1 MRLFGVEGS
10 AVRACKIAG
19 VALGAMISGAALP
32 AAAQELIITIEHIR
46 ALDKIDAAG
55 QADFYAQVTIDGKVY
70 KTERIRRAD
79 DVRPNWVIRA
89 PVGGRTVDVKL
100 EILDK
105 DVLSKDDL
113 VDINRVNGKR
123 DLDFRVRTRPCEVL
137 GFSQTYDCSGRGVVI
152 TRAGDEKKSAE
163 VTFRVDTSRR

>member
-1 MRLFGVEGS
+1 MNI
-10 AVRACKIAG
+10 VRGMGKTARA
-19 VALGAMISGAALP
+19 AALAAVASAGFAGA
-32 AAAQELIITIEHIR
+32 AAAQDLIITIERIR

-55 QADFYAQVTIDGKVY
+55 QADFYAQVTIDGKAI

-89 PVGGRTVDVKL
+89 PVSGRKADVKL

-113 VDINRVNGKR
+113 VDINRLDGKR
-123 DLDFRVRTRPCEVL
+123 DLDFTVELRPCRVK
-137 GFSQTYDCSGRGVVI
+137 GFAQSYDCGRRGVVI
-152 TRAGDEKKSAE
+152 TRGGNEKKAAE
-163 VTFRVDTSRR
+163 VIFRVNVARR

>member
-1 MRLFGVEGS
+1 MSSKGYAGRRG
-10 AVRACKIAG
+10 AVMGAAL
-19 VALGAMISGAALP
+19 VAMVSGAAVP
-32 AAAQELIITIEHIR
+32 AVAQELIITIERIR

-55 QADFYAQVTIDGKVY
+55 QADFYAQVTIDGKVI

-89 PVGGRTVDVKL
+89 PITKPTADVKL

-113 VDINRVNGKR
+113 VDVNRIDGKR
-123 DLDFRVRTRPCEVL
+123 DLDFRVRTRPCRVE
-137 GFSQTYDCSGRGVVI
+137 GFSQSYDCSGSGVSI
-152 TRAGDEKKSAE
+152 TRAGREKKAAE

>member
-1 MRLFGVEGS
+1 MDVVRGMGKS
-10 AVRACKIAG
+10 ARAAALAAVAIAG
-19 VALGAMISGAALP
+19 FAAPAM
-32 AAAQELIITIEHIR
+32 AQDLIITIERVR

-55 QADFYAQVTIDGKVY
+55 QADFYAQVTIDGKTI

-89 PVGGRTVDVKL
+89 PMTGRRSEVKL

-113 VDINRVNGKR
+113 VDINRLDGKR
-123 DLDFRVRTRPCEVL
+123 DLDFSVRNGPCRVE
-137 GFSQTYDCSGRGVVI
+137 GFAQSYDCSGRGVVI
-152 TRAGDEKKSAE
+152 TRGGNEKKAAE
-163 VTFRVDTSRR
+163 VTFRVDVSRR